1 MRILL
6 LGATALLTASA
17 LTGCSGNN
25 EPEAAQETTQ
35 EAEVVEETVEDVEEK
50 VENSKPATP
59 EEAPDE
65 PVEEPADE
73 PVEEPQSVGGM
84 TDCELGTVQAA
95 TDKAA
100 EALGVGNTFDI
111 FMFSCEDGWLFV
123 EGDLTAEGDAT
134 SAPTVLLFEAEGQF
148 WVPKDL
154 ADVCV
159 SEDTDDPASRPGDAF
174 LPVPI
179 LNTEVCDTV

>member
-6 LGATALLTASA
+6 LGAAALLTASA
-17 LTGCSGNN
+17 LTGCSGTD

-35 EAEVVEETVEDVEEK
+35 EAEVVEETAEEVESSE
-50 VENSKPATP
+50 PATP
-59 EEAPDE
+59 EEVPDEPEGEPTEE
-65 PVEEPADE
+65 PVEEPE
-73 PVEEPQSVGGM
+73 SVGGM

-95 TDKAA
+95 VDQAA
-100 EALGVGNTFDI
+100 EALGPGNTFDI

-123 EGDLTAEGDAT
+123 EGDLTAEGDTT
-134 SAPTVLLFEAEGQF
+134 SAPTALLFEAEGQF

-159 SEDTDDPASRPGDAF
+159 SEDPDDPASRPGDAF
-174 LPVPI
+174 LPVQI
-179 LNTEVCDTV
+179 LNTGVCDTV